1 MEQHLYF
8 YDRGDIL
15 RTISIFSSIHSK
27 YNNLTNTEKK
37 VADYVLDNAKSV
49 VYMSITD
56 LADACNVGES
66 SIFRFCKSLS
76 YKGYQEFKIA
86 LAHGITVGNEIPQ
99 LTDQVTMDDTI
110 DQVASKVLSTNI
122 TALNET
128 FNLLDVQKMAKAI
141 DIMINAD
148 RIHFFGVGSSLI
160 TAMEAKVKFMRITNK
175 TECTFDSHLQMMSA
189 ALMTER
195 DVAVIIS
202 YSGSTKDNIEVA
214 RKAKER
220 GATIISI
227 TRFVKS
233 PLTSYSDLTL
243 LCGANEGPLQGGSL
257 SAKISQLYL
266 LDVLYA
272 EYFKRTKEESI
283 QNKETTAEAVSE
295 KLL

>member
-1 MEQHLYF
+1 M
-8 YDRGDIL
+8 

-37 VADYVLDNAKSV
+37 VADYVLENTRSV

-56 LADACNVGES
+56 LADACDVGES

-86 LAHGITVGNEIPQ
+86 LAHSITVENEIPQ
-99 LTDQVTMDDTI
+99 LTDQILMDDTTEA
-110 DQVASKVLSTNI
+110 VASKVLTTNVS
-122 TALNET
+122 ALNET
-128 FNLLDVQKMAKAI
+128 YNLIDIQKINEAI
-141 DIMINAD
+141 DYMINAE
-148 RIHFFGVGSSLI
+148 HVLFFGVGSSLI
-160 TAMEAKVKFMRITNK
+160 TAMEAKIKFMRITNK
-175 TECTFDSHLQMMSA
+175 TECLMDAHLQMMSA
-189 ALMTER
+189 ALMSNR
-195 DVAVIIS
+195 DVAVVIS
-202 YSGSTKDNIEVA
+202 YSGSTKDSIEVA

-220 GATIISI
+220 GAKVVSI
-227 TRFVKS
+227 TRFEKS

-266 LDVLYA
+266 LDILYV
-272 EYFKRTKEESI
+272 EYFKRTSEQSI
-283 QNKETTAEAVSE
+283 INKETTAAAVSE

>member
-1 MEQHLYF
+1 
-8 YDRGDIL
+8 
-15 RTISIFSSIHSK
+15 
-27 YNNLTNTEKK
+27 
-37 VADYVLDNAKSV
+37 
-49 VYMSITD
+49 MSITD
-56 LADACNVGES
+56 LADACHVGES

-86 LAHGITVGNEIPQ
+86 LAHSITVDNEIPQ
-99 LTDQVTMDDTI
+99 LTDQVLMDDTI
-110 DQVASKVLSTNI
+110 DQVASKVLASNI
-122 TALNET
+122 SALNET
-128 FNLLDVQKMAKAI
+128 FNLLNIEKIDQAI
-141 DIMINAD
+141 DYLIGAERIM
-148 RIHFFGVGSSLI
+148 FFGVGSSLI

-175 TECTFDSHLQMMSA
+175 AECTFDSHLQMMSA

-214 RKAKER
+214 KKAKER
-220 GATIISI
+220 GAKIISI

-233 PLTSYSDLTL
+233 PLTSFSDLTL

-272 EYFKRTKEESI
+272 EYFKRSKEESI
-283 QNKETTAEAVSE
+283 LNKENTAAAVSE

>member
-1 MEQHLYF
+1 M
-8 YDRGDIL
+8 
-15 RTISIFSSIHSK
+15 RTISIFSSINSK

-37 VADYVLDNAKSV
+37 VADYVLENTKSV

-56 LADACNVGES
+56 LADECGVGES

-86 LAHGITVGNEIPQ
+86 LAHSIAVENEIPQ
-99 LTDQVTMDDTI
+99 LTDQILMNDTI
-110 DQVASKVLSTNI
+110 AQVASKVLSTNI
-122 TALNET
+122 SALNET
-128 FNLLDVQKMAKAI
+128 NNLLDVESIDKAI
-141 DIMINAD
+141 DYLIEAE
-148 RIHFFGVGSSLI
+148 RVQFFGVGSSLI
-160 TAMEAKVKFMRITNK
+160 TAMEAKIKFMRITNK
-175 TECTFDSHLQMMSA
+175 TECSMDSHLQMMSA
-189 ALMTER
+189 ALMTKR

-202 YSGSTKDNIEVA
+202 YSGSTKDSIEVA

-220 GATIISI
+220 GATVISI

-266 LDVLYA
+266 LDVLYV
-272 EYFKRTKEESI
+272 EYFKRTNEQSI
-283 QNKETTAEAVSE
+283 VNKESTATAVSE

>member
-1 MEQHLYF
+1 M
-8 YDRGDIL
+8 

-37 VADYVLDNAKSV
+37 VADYVLENTRSV

-56 LADACNVGES
+56 LADACDVGES

-86 LAHGITVGNEIPQ
+86 LAHSITVENEIPQ
-99 LTDQVTMDDTI
+99 LTDQILMDDTTEA
-110 DQVASKVLSTNI
+110 VASKVLTTNVS
-122 TALNET
+122 ALNET
-128 FNLLDVQKMAKAI
+128 YNLIDIQKINEAI
-141 DIMINAD
+141 DYMINAE
-148 RIHFFGVGSSLI
+148 HVLFFGVGSSLI
-160 TAMEAKVKFMRITNK
+160 TAMEAKIKFMRITNK
-175 TECTFDSHLQMMSA
+175 TECLMDSHLQMMSA
-189 ALMTER
+189 ALMSER

-202 YSGSTKDNIEVA
+202 YSGSTKDSIEVA

-220 GATIISI
+220 GAKVVSI
-227 TRFVKS
+227 TRFEKS

-266 LDVLYA
+266 LDILYV
-272 EYFKRTKEESI
+272 EYFKKTSEQSI
-283 QNKETTAEAVSE
+283 INKETTAAAVSE

>member
-1 MEQHLYF
+1 MRPL
-8 YDRGDIL
+8 
-15 RTISIFSSIHSK
+15 SIFTSIHSK

-37 VADYVLDNAKSV
+37 VADYVLENAASV

-66 SIFRFCKSLS
+66 SIFRFCRSLS

-86 LAHGITVGNEIPQ
+86 LAHSITVDNEIPQ
-99 LTDQVTMDDTI
+99 LTDQVLMDDTI
-110 DQVASKVLSTNI
+110 DQVASKVLSSNI
-122 TALNET
+122 SALNET
-128 FNLLDVQKMAKAI
+128 FNLLNIEKINQAI
-141 DIMINAD
+141 DYLIGAE
-148 RIHFFGVGSSLI
+148 RILFFGVGSSLM

-175 TECTFDSHLQMMSA
+175 AECTFDSHLQMMAA
-189 ALMTER
+189 ALMSEK

-214 RKAKER
+214 KKAKER
-220 GATIISI
+220 GATVISI

-266 LDVLYA
+266 LDVLYT
-272 EYFKRTKEESI
+272 EYFKRSKEQSVV
-283 QNKETTAEAVSE
+283 NKENTAAAVSE

>member
-1 MEQHLYF
+1 M
-8 YDRGDIL
+8 
-15 RTISIFSSIHSK
+15 RTISIFTSIHSK

-37 VADYVLDNAKSV
+37 VADYVLENTRSV

-56 LADACNVGES
+56 LADACDVGES

-86 LAHGITVGNEIPQ
+86 LAHSITVENEIPQ
-99 LTDQVTMDDTI
+99 LTDQILMDDTTEA
-110 DQVASKVLSTNI
+110 VASKVLTTNVS
-122 TALNET
+122 ALNET
-128 FNLLDVQKMAKAI
+128 YNLIDIKKINEAI
-141 DIMINAD
+141 DYMINAE
-148 RIHFFGVGSSLI
+148 RILFFGVGSSLI
-160 TAMEAKVKFMRITNK
+160 TAMEAKIKFMRITNK
-175 TECTFDSHLQMMSA
+175 TECLMDSHLQMMSA
-189 ALMTER
+189 ALMSER

-202 YSGSTKDNIEVA
+202 YSGSTKDSIEVA

-220 GATIISI
+220 GAKVVSI
-227 TRFVKS
+227 TRFEKS

-266 LDVLYA
+266 LDILYV
-272 EYFKRTKEESI
+272 EYFKKTSEQSI
-283 QNKETTAEAVSE
+283 INKETTAAAVSE

>member
-1 MEQHLYF
+1 M
-8 YDRGDIL
+8 
-15 RTISIFSSIHSK
+15 
-27 YNNLTNTEKK
+27 
-37 VADYVLDNAKSV
+37 ADYVLENTKSV

-56 LADACNVGES
+56 LADACDVGES

-86 LAHGITVGNEIPQ
+86 LAHSIAVENEIPQ
-99 LTDQVTMDDTI
+99 LTDHVLMDDTI
-110 DQVASKVLSTNI
+110 EQVSSKVLSTNI
-122 TALNET
+122 SALNET
-128 FNLLDVQKMAKAI
+128 YNLLDVQIMDQAI
-141 DIMINAD
+141 DFLINAE
-148 RIHFFGVGSSLI
+148 HVLFFGVGSSLI
-160 TAMEAKVKFMRITNK
+160 TAMEAKIKFMRITNK
-175 TECTFDSHLQMMSA
+175 MECSMDSHLQMMSA
-189 ALMTER
+189 ALMTKR

-202 YSGSTKDNIEVA
+202 YSGSTKDSIEVA

-220 GATIISI
+220 GATVISI

-266 LDVLYA
+266 LDILYV
-272 EYFKRTKEESI
+272 EYFKRTNEQSI
-283 QNKETTAEAVSE
+283 MNKESTARAVTE

>member
-1 MEQHLYF
+1 M
-8 YDRGDIL
+8 

-37 VADYVLDNAKSV
+37 VADYVLENTRSV

-56 LADACNVGES
+56 LADACDVGES
-66 SIFRFCKSLS
+66 SVFRFCKSLS

-86 LAHGITVGNEIPQ
+86 LAHSITVENEIPQ
-99 LTDQVTMDDTI
+99 LTDQILMDDTTEV
-110 DQVASKVLSTNI
+110 VASKVLATNVN
-122 TALNET
+122 ALNET
-128 FNLLDVQKMAKAI
+128 YNLI
-141 DIMINAD
+141 DIQKVKAAITYMVDAE
-148 RIHFFGVGSSLI
+148 RVLFFGVGSSLV
-160 TAMEAKVKFMRITNK
+160 TAMEAKIKFMRITNK
-175 TECTFDSHLQMMSA
+175 TECLMDSHLQMMSA
-189 ALMTER
+189 ALMSKQ

-202 YSGSTKDNIEVA
+202 YSGSTKDSIEVA

-220 GATIISI
+220 GAKVISI
-227 TRFVKS
+227 TRFEKS

-266 LDVLYA
+266 LDILYV
-272 EYFKRTKEESI
+272 EYFKKTSEQSI
-283 QNKETTAEAVSE
+283 INKETTAAAVSE

>member
-1 MEQHLYF
+1 MRPL
-8 YDRGDIL
+8 
-15 RTISIFSSIHSK
+15 SIFTSIHSK

-37 VADYVLDNAKSV
+37 VADYVLENAASV

-86 LAHGITVGNEIPQ
+86 LAHSITVDNEIPQ
-99 LTDQVTMDDTI
+99 LTDQVLMDDSI
-110 DQVASKVLSTNI
+110 DQVASKALSSNI
-122 TALNET
+122 SALNET
-128 FNLLDVQKMAKAI
+128 FNLLNIEKIDQAI
-141 DIMINAD
+141 DYLIGAD
-148 RIHFFGVGSSLI
+148 RILFFGVGSSLI

-175 TECTFDSHLQMMSA
+175 AECTFDSHLQMMSA
-189 ALMTER
+189 ALMSER

-214 RKAKER
+214 KKAKER
-220 GATIISI
+220 GATVISI

-233 PLTSYSDLTL
+233 PLTSYSDITL

-266 LDVLYA
+266 LDVLYT
-272 EYFKRTKEESI
+272 EYFKRAKEQSI
-283 QNKETTAEAVSE
+283 ANKENTAAAVSE

>member
-1 MEQHLYF
+1 M
-8 YDRGDIL
+8 

-37 VADYVLDNAKSV
+37 VADYVLENTRSV

-56 LADACNVGES
+56 LADACDVGES

-86 LAHGITVGNEIPQ
+86 LAHSITVENEIPQ
-99 LTDQVTMDDTI
+99 LTDQILMDDTTEA
-110 DQVASKVLSTNI
+110 VASKVLTTNVS
-122 TALNET
+122 ALNET
-128 FNLLDVQKMAKAI
+128 YNLIDIQKINQAI
-141 DIMINAD
+141 DYMINAE
-148 RIHFFGVGSSLI
+148 RVSFFGVGSSLI
-160 TAMEAKVKFMRITNK
+160 TAMEAKIKFMRITNK
-175 TECTFDSHLQMMSA
+175 TECLMDSHLQMMSA
-189 ALMTER
+189 ALMSNR

-202 YSGSTKDNIEVA
+202 YSGSTKDSIEVA

-220 GATIISI
+220 GAKVVSI
-227 TRFVKS
+227 TRFEKS

-266 LDVLYA
+266 LDILYV
-272 EYFKRTKEESI
+272 EYFKKTSEQSI
-283 QNKETTAEAVSE
+283 INKETTAAAVSE

>member
-1 MEQHLYF
+1 M
-8 YDRGDIL
+8 
-15 RTISIFSSIHSK
+15 RTISIFSTIHSK

-37 VADYVLDNAKSV
+37 VADYVLENAKSV

-56 LADACNVGES
+56 LADICDVGES

-86 LAHGITVGNEIPQ
+86 LAHTITVENEIPQ
-99 LTDQVTMDDTI
+99 LTDHILMDDTI
-110 DQVASKVLSTNI
+110 EQVSSKVLSTNI
-122 TALNET
+122 SALNET
-128 FNLLDVQKMAKAI
+128 YNLLDLQLMDKAI
-141 DIMINAD
+141 DYLIGAE
-148 RIHFFGVGSSLI
+148 RIVFYGVGSSLI
-160 TAMEAKVKFMRITNK
+160 TALEAKIKFMRITNK
-175 TECTFDSHLQMMSA
+175 TECSMDSHLQMMSA
-189 ALMTER
+189 ALMTKR

-202 YSGSTKDNIEVA
+202 YSGSTKDSIAIA

-220 GATIISI
+220 GATVISI

-266 LDVLYA
+266 LDVLYV

-283 QNKETTAEAVSE
+283 TNKEITATAVTE

>member
-1 MEQHLYF
+1 M
-8 YDRGDIL
+8 

-37 VADYVLDNAKSV
+37 VADYVLDHAKSV

-56 LADACNVGES
+56 LSDACNVGES
-66 SIFRFCKSLS
+66 SVFRFCRSLG

-86 LAHGITVGNEIPQ
+86 LAHSITVDNEIPQ
-99 LTDQVTMDDTI
+99 MTDQVLMDDTI

-122 TALNET
+122 SALNET
-128 FNLLDVQKMAKAI
+128 FNLLDAQKIDRAI
-141 DIMINAD
+141 DYMVKAE
-148 RIHFFGVGSSLI
+148 RILFFGVGSSFI
-160 TAMEAKVKFMRITNK
+160 TALEAKVKFMRITNK
-175 TECTFDSHLQMMSA
+175 TECMFDSHLQMMSA

-195 DVAVIIS
+195 DVAIIIS

-214 RKAKER
+214 QKAKEC

-227 TRFVKS
+227 TRFEKS

-272 EYFKRTKEESI
+272 EYFKRTKDLSI
-283 QNKETTAEAVSE
+283 SNKESTASAVID
-295 KLL
+295 KLI